1 MLLLSPRDATSA
13 VVDIQDAEGRCC
25 FCYLEMLLLLLL
37 IFKMRKRCK
46 EMRPLRHQLHSTC
59 IIHNNAPRV
68 LIKKS
73 ELRLLTTL
81 IREEAPP
88 LTSHRPIAPSRPSE
102 LMLSLRGRSLRVHWT
117 RRVEIP
123 GHCHHVRGL
132 STAPDVKPPFT
143 KVMVGIYIL

>member
-1 MLLLSPRDATSA
+1 MLLLLPRDAASA

-25 FCYLEMLLLLLL
+25 FCNLEMLLLLLL

-68 LIKKS
+68 IIKKS

-88 LTSHRPIAPSRPSE
+88 LTLPSAYR
-102 LMLSLRGRSLRVHWT
+102 T
-117 RRVEIP
+117 VEAVRTYAESSRAIP
-123 GHCHHVRGL
+123 EGPL
-132 STAPDVKPPFT
+132 DQES
-143 KVMVGIYIL
+143 